1 MSKFSQPKA
10 VQKATDLKTKKL
22 AQESKKLSLDL
33 AYVLGVAKGDGCVST
48 AQRRIILSATDKDF
62 VITFKIAL
70 ENWSKFN
77 ARFYSRDIKKPN
89 YIKTRKLQW
98 VSYIDS
104 KEAADFL
111 ASFNVN
117 DVLSASNDI
126 KCAFLKGLFDSE
138 GSVSKDSV
146 IFYNSNKYL
155 IKLVYNLLIELG
167 IEPRIN
173 DYKAKSLSGKNI
185 SYSRV
190 CIYKKDSLEKFANL
204 IGFSIKRKSIKLHTL
219 VN

>member
-1 MSKFSQPKA
+1 
-10 VQKATDLKTKKL
+10 
-22 AQESKKLSLDL
+22 
-33 AYVLGVAKGDGCVST
+33 
-48 AQRRIILSATDKDF
+48 
-62 VITFKIAL
+62 L
-70 ENWSKFN
+70 ENWSKFS
-77 ARFYSRDIKKPN
+77 ARFYSRDIKRPE
-89 YIKTRKLQW
+89 YIKKRKIQW

-111 ASFNVN
+111 ANV
-117 DVLSASNDI
+117 DTKIISEAPKDI
-126 KCAFLKGLFDSE
+126 RCAFLKGLFDSE

-155 IKLVYNLLIELG
+155 IELVYTLLIELG

-173 DYKAKSLSGKNI
+173 DYKAKSLSGKEI

-190 CIYKKDSLEKFANL
+190 CIYKKDSLKKFANL
-204 IGFSIKRKSIKLHTL
+204 IGFSIRRKSDKLHTL